1 MSDNLIL
8 CLIVSFIYLIYLLY
22 LNNKYILFIKK
33 EFQNNSILLNSE
45 INFNI
50 KRAATQILFNNLSH
64 ELNKEKSLLSFKL
77 VFLGLFNGFSFSF
90 LEMKVSLCF
99 LFFILI
105 YLFSSITLIMHLKV
119 VCNNL
124 SAFLENLDLRN

>member
-45 INFNI
+45 ININI
-50 KRAATQILFNNLSH
+50 KRAATQILFNNLSQ

-99 LFFILI
+99 LF
-105 YLFSSITLIMHLKV
+105 
-119 VCNNL
+119 
-124 SAFLENLDLRN
+124 

>member
-77 VFLGLFNGFSFSF
+77 VFL
-90 LEMKVSLCF
+90 
-99 LFFILI
+99 
-105 YLFSSITLIMHLKV
+105 
-119 VCNNL
+119 
-124 SAFLENLDLRN
+124 D